1 MSGPADE
8 AAPDAPAGQ
17 QSQERKLIPAGLAQQ
32 IHISLLSGLLSHI
45 GMRDTDQK
53 TRGKRRPLS
62 EFAGARGARFAI
74 FPDSSLARKPP
85 PWVIVTELVETS
97 RLWGRT
103 AARIEPEWA
112 EPLAAHLVRHSY
124 SEPHWDARR
133 GAAMALEKV
142 TLYGLPIVTARKV
155 GYARADPAA
164 ARDLFIRHALVEG
177 DWQTRH
183 RFFHHNRELLAD
195 AEELERRT
203 RRRGIVVDDQVLYD
217 FYDQRIPAQVTS
229 ARHFDSWWKKA
240 RAATPDLLTFTP
252 GQLAGPGASGV
263 RPSDYPDEWGPF
275 PLSYEFAPGDPRDGV
290 TVDVPLA
297 TLNQVRGERFAW
309 QVPGLREELV
319 TELIRSLP
327 KQLRVNFV
335 PAPDV
340 ARSVLARLDP
350 ADGDLLDVLGA
361 ELTRL
366 RGVPVPRDA
375 FDPGK
380 LPAYL
385 RVTYRVLDGGRVL
398 AEGKDLDVLRRQLR
412 PQMQATLAEAAG
424 GLTRSGLRGW
434 DIGTLPREFSNGRV
448 RAYPAL
454 ADAGDAV
461 DVRLF
466 DTGAEAARSMLRGT
480 RRLLLLQVPSG
491 ARSTASNLP
500 VQDKLALSRSPYP
513 GAAALLDDCAAAAAD
528 EIIAR
533 AGGPAWDEQG
543 FARLAEAAR
552 SGLSTLTAQV
562 ITGVARILAEA
573 HEVEVVLARAA
584 AHADE
589 PAFADIRTQFAS
601 LIHPGFI
608 GDTGAR
614 RLADLTRYL
623 RAIRQRLDKMGADPV
638 RDGERMAAV
647 HRVAGAYAETVRAL
661 PPARRD
667 GQDVQAIRWMIEEL
681 RVSLFAQTLGTPAPV
696 SEKRIRTALARLSD
710 R

>member
-1 MSGPADE
+1 M
-8 AAPDAPAGQ
+8 
-17 QSQERKLIPAGLAQQ
+17 
-32 IHISLLSGLLSHI
+32 
-45 GMRDTDQK
+45 
-53 TRGKRRPLS
+53 
-62 EFAGARGARFAI
+62 
-74 FPDSSLARKPP
+74 
-85 PWVIVTELVETS
+85 
-97 RLWGRT
+97 
-103 AARIEPEWA
+103 
-112 EPLAAHLVRHSY
+112 
-124 SEPHWDARR
+124 
-133 GAAMALEKV
+133 
-142 TLYGLPIVTARKV
+142 
-155 GYARADPAA
+155 
-164 ARDLFIRHALVEG
+164 
-177 DWQTRH
+177 
-183 RFFHHNRELLAD
+183 
-195 AEELERRT
+195 
-203 RRRGIVVDDQVLYD
+203 
-217 FYDQRIPAQVTS
+217 
-229 ARHFDSWWKKA
+229 
-240 RAATPDLLTFTP
+240 
-252 GQLAGPGASGV
+252 
-263 RPSDYPDEWGPF
+263 
-275 PLSYEFAPGDPRDGV
+275 

-297 TLNQVRGERFAW
+297 TLNRVRGERFAW

-327 KQLRVNFV
+327 KQFRVNFV

-412 PQMQATLAEAAG
+412 PQMQATLAEAAR
-424 GLTRSGLRGW
+424 GLTRSGLRDW
-434 DIGTLPREFSNGRV
+434 DIGTLPREFSSDRV

-454 ADAGDAV
+454 ADAGGAV

-466 DTGAEAARSMLRGT
+466 DTGAEAAWSMLRGT

-500 VQDKLALSRSPYP
+500 VPDKLALSRSPYP

-562 ITGVARILAEA
+562 ITGVARVLAEA
-573 HEVEVVLARAA
+573 HEVEVVLARGA

-601 LIHPGFI
+601 LIYPGFI

-623 RAIRQRLDKMGADPV
+623 RAIRQRLDKMGADPG

-647 HRVAGAYAETVRAL
+647 HRVADAYAETVRAL